1 MSHVFNPEDYEQVSV
16 PQPDV
21 LQPETIDRVLERVV
35 GQQISRLE
43 EFDDANP
50 QGGAQVG
57 FVLRSHERPLYWAFP
72 VPPGLVAVG
81 YCAVWC
87 PTFLPAQLIVTRSME
102 KLVTSERA
110 GESYT
115 PNELYLR
122 LEGEHIR
129 GARFLEEANAFGG
142 QTIEFE
148 LTGQMQLRLLA
159 LPGRAHGLPSRYSAN
174 YKVELRLP
182 PKRSLIVLP

>member
-1 MSHVFNPEDYEQVSV
+1 MSRPFNPDEYEAVGL

-21 LQPETIDRVLERVV
+21 LQAETVDRVLERVV

-43 EFDDANP
+43 EFDDENP

-87 PTFLPAQLIVTRSME
+87 PTWLPAQSIITRSME
-102 KLVTSERA
+102 RLVTSDRQ

-115 PNELYLR
+115 PNPLYRR
-122 LEGEHIR
+122 LEGEVIR
-129 GARFLEEANAFGG
+129 GVRFLEEANQFGG
-142 QTIEFE
+142 QTIHFE
-148 LTGQMQLRLLA
+148 LSGGYQLKLLA
-159 LPGRAHGLPSRYSAN
+159 LPGRAHGLPSRFSAN
-174 YKVELRLP
+174 YKIELKL
-182 PKRSLIVLP
+182 PKRSHIVLP